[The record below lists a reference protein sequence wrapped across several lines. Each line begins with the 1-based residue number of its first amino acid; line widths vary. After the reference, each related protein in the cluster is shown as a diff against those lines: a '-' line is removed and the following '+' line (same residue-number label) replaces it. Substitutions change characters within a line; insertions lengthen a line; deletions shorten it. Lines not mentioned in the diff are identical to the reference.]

1 MQFLLNK
8 ESRNAAHAA
17 LSCLEL
23 LFEEEFLHGV
33 NMEHNCTLLLHYDKA
48 VRRPLLTHTPCFPSF
63 LTHAPCTFRS
73 RRTRTR
79 SAICSPQRTWPRRSA
94 G

>member
-1 MQFLLNK
+1 MTI
-8 ESRNAAHAA
+8 
-17 LSCLEL
+17 CLEL
-23 LFEEEFLHGV
+23 ASNTLLSRTREEK
-33 NMEHNCTLLLHYDKA
+33 MAQEHNCTLLLHYDKA